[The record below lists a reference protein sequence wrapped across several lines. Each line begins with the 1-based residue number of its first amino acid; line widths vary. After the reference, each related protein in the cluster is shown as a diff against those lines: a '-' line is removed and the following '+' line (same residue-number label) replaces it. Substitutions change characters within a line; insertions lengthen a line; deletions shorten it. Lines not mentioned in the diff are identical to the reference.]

1 MAWPDARR
9 FTGRTLLVPERVAA
23 HSEVKAPIKR
33 LAMTKTLHH
42 RACHLCEAICGLTLE
57 TTQADDGSL
66 AITSIKGDA
75 LDTFSRGHICP
86 KAVALQDIQNDPDRL
101 HQPMLRVGSEWQ
113 PIAWEDAFALVAE
126 RLSGIQAR
134 HGQNAVAVYQGNP
147 SVHNYGLMTH
157 SNYFLG
163 QLKTRNRFSATS
175 VDQLPHHLTSHL
187 MYGHG
192 LLLPIPDIDH
202 TDFMLILGGNPLA
215 SNGSIMTVPDVEK
228 RLKAIQARG
237 GKVVVVD
244 PRRSE
249 TAAMADQHLFV
260 RPGGDAA
267 LLFGVLNT
275 LFAEHLTRDSHLPI
289 EGLDDVRAAIA
300 GFTADAMSRQCA
312 VPAEQIRQLARDFAA
327 ADKAVCY
334 GRMGVST
341 QAFGTLCHWLV
352 QLINLV
358 TGNLD
363 RVGGAVCTTPAV
375 DLVASTGGG
384 HFNRWQ
390 SRVSAR
396 PEYGGELPVSA
407 LAEEML
413 TAGEGQIRALVT
425 VAGNPVLSTPNGR
438 QLEQALDGLEFMVS
452 IDLYIN
458 ETTRYADLILPS
470 TSALENDHY
479 DTTFNMFAVRNVTRF
494 NRAILPK
501 PAGALHDWEIF
512 VGLAK
517 AFAAQTGAALKP
529 TLPPAQMI
537 DLGLRAGVYGDASAH
552 KLSVER
558 LADYPH
564 GIDLG
569 PLRPNLAARLKTA
582 DGKVQAAPAVIL
594 ADLARFAAQP
604 LPVADELLLIG
615 RRHVRSNNSWMHNY
629 HRLVKGKPR
638 HQLLMHP
645 DDLSRRQLSD
655 GQRVRV
661 SSRIGMIEVE
671 VVASLDMMP
680 GVVSLPHGRGHGRPG
695 VQMTIAS
702 GQPGASAND
711 LTDERQLDE
720 LSGNAALNGVPVQVA
735 AA

>member
-1 MAWPDARR
+1 
-9 FTGRTLLVPERVAA
+9 
-23 HSEVKAPIKR
+23 
-33 LAMTKTLHH
+33 MTKTLHH

-57 TTQADDGSL
+57 ITEEDGS
-66 AITSIKGDA
+66 APRISSIKGD
-75 LDTFSRGHICP
+75 LQDSFSRGHICP

-101 HQPMLRVGSEWQ
+101 RQPVRRVGNEWQ
-113 PIAWEDAFALVAE
+113 PIEWDEAFALVAE
-126 RLSGIQAR
+126 RLASIQQR
-134 HGQNAVAVYQGNP
+134 HGNNAVATYQGNP

-175 VDQLPHHLTSHL
+175 VDQLPQHLTSYL

-260 RPGGDAA
+260 RPGGDVA
-267 LLFGVLNT
+267 LLFGLLNSI
-275 LFAEHLTRDSHLPI
+275 FEEEPTRDSHLQVD
-289 EGLDDVRAAIA
+289 GLAEVRQAISRFTAEAMSPLCAIA
-300 GFTADAMSRQCA
+300 A
-312 VPAEQIRQLARDFAA
+312 PQIRQLARDFAS
-327 ADKAVCY
+327 ADRAVCY

-341 QAFGTLCHWLV
+341 QAFGTLCHWLL
-352 QLINLV
+352 QLLNLV

-363 RVGGAVCTTPAV
+363 RVGGALCTSPAV
-375 DLVASTGGG
+375 DLVAATSGG
-384 HFNRWQ
+384 HFNAWQ
-390 SRVSAR
+390 SRVSGL

-413 TAGEGQIRALVT
+413 TEGEGQVRALIT

-438 QLEQALDGLEFMVS
+438 QLEQALDGLEFMLS

-479 DTTFNMFAVRNVTRF
+479 DTTFNLFAVRNVSRF

-501 PAGALHDWEIF
+501 PEGALHDWEIF

-517 AFAAQTGAALKP
+517 AFAERTESSLKP
-529 TLPPAQMI
+529 TMAPAQMI
-537 DLGLRAGVYGDASAH
+537 DMGLRAGPYGDASPF
-552 KLSVER
+552 KLS
-558 LADYPH
+558 LATLAEHPH

-569 PLRPNLAARLKTA
+569 PLQPNLAGRLKTENRR
-582 DGKVQAAPAVIL
+582 VQAAPPAIM
-594 ADLARFAAQP
+594 ADLERFAALKAPQEG
-604 LPVADELLLIG
+604 ELLLIG

-645 DDLSRRQLSD
+645 QDLAHRGLQD
-655 GQRVRV
+655 GQRVRI
-661 SSRIGMIEVE
+661 SSRVGAVEVE
-671 VVASLDMMP
+671 VLASAEMMP
-680 GVVSLPHGRGHGRPG
+680 GVVSLPHGWGHGRPG
-695 VQMTIAS
+695 VQMNIATE
-702 GQPGASAND
+702 QPGCSAND
-711 LTDERQLDE
+711 LTDERQLDV
-720 LSGNAALNGVPVQVA
+720 LSGNAALNGVPVRVQA
-735 AA
+735 A

>member
-1 MAWPDARR
+1 
-9 FTGRTLLVPERVAA
+9 
-23 HSEVKAPIKR
+23 
-33 LAMTKTLHH
+33 MTKTLHH

-57 TTQADDGSL
+57 TTQAEDGSL
-66 AITSIKGDA
+66 AITSIKGDP

-126 RLSGIQAR
+126 KLAGIQAR
-134 HGQNAVAVYQGNP
+134 YGQNSVAVYQGNP

-163 QLKTRNRFSATS
+163 LLKTRNRFSATS
-175 VDQLPHHLTSHL
+175 VDQLPHHLSSHL

-249 TAAMADQHLFV
+249 TAAIADQHLFV

-267 LLFGVLNT
+267 LLFGLLNT
-275 LFAEHLTRDSHLPI
+275 LFAENLTRASHLPVD
-289 EGLDDVRAAIA
+289 GLDDVRRAIA
-300 GFTADAMSRQCA
+300 GFTAEAMSRQCA
-312 VPAEQIRQLARDFAA
+312 LPAEQIRQLARDFAA
-327 ADKAVCY
+327 ADRAVCY

-363 RVGGAVCTTPAV
+363 RPGGALCTTPAV
-375 DLVASTGGG
+375 DLVASTSGG

-390 SRVSAR
+390 SRVSGR

-413 TAGEGQIRALVT
+413 TEGEGQIRALVT

-452 IDLYIN
+452 VDLYIN

-479 DTTFNMFAVRNVTRF
+479 DTTFNMFAVRNVSRF

-501 PAGALHDWEIF
+501 PDGALHDWEIF

-517 AFAAQTGAALKP
+517 AFAAHTGVALKP

-537 DLGLRAGVYGDASAH
+537 DFGLRAGVYGDASSH
-552 KLSVER
+552 QLSVAM
-558 LADYPH
+558 LAEHPH
-564 GIDLG
+564 GVDLG
-569 PLRPNLAARLKTA
+569 PLTPNLAARLKTA
-582 DGKVQAAPAVIL
+582 NGRVQAAPAVIL

-604 LPVADELLLIG
+604 LPPADELLLIG

-645 DDLSRRQLSD
+645 EDLARRQLSD
-655 GQRVRV
+655 GQRVKV

-671 VVASLDMMP
+671 VAASLDMMP
-680 GVVSLPHGRGHGRPG
+680 GVVSLPHGWGHGVR
-695 VQMTIAS
+695 AC
-702 GQPGASAND
+702 
-711 LTDERQLDE
+711 R
-720 LSGNAALNGVPVQVA
+720 
-735 AA
+735 

>member
-1 MAWPDARR
+1 M
-9 FTGRTLLVPERVAA
+9 
-23 HSEVKAPIKR
+23 I
-33 LAMTKTLHH
+33 KTLHH
-42 RACHLCEAICGLTLE
+42 RACHLCEAICGLAIE
-57 TTQADDGSL
+57 TQADEAGHPT
-66 AITSIKGDA
+66 ITSIKGDP

-101 HQPMLRVGSEWQ
+101 RQPMRRVGSDWQ
-113 PIAWEDAFALVAE
+113 AIGWQEAFDEVAQ
-126 RLSGIQAR
+126 RLWDIQQR
-134 HGQNAVAVYQGNP
+134 HGQNAVAIYQGNP

-157 SNYFLG
+157 GNYFLG
-163 QLKTRNRFSATS
+163 LLKTRNRFSATS
-175 VDQLPHHLTSHL
+175 VDQLPHHLSSYL

-202 TDFMLILGGNPLA
+202 TDFMLILGGNPLS

-249 TAAMADQHLFV
+249 TAAMADQHLFI

-267 LLFGVLNT
+267 LLLGVLNT
-275 LFAEHLTRDSHLPI
+275 LFE
-289 EGLDDVRAAIA
+289 EGLGRDTELPVDGLAEVRRAVA
-300 GFTADAMSRQCA
+300 GFNAEAMSPRCGVA
-312 VPAEQIRQLARDFAA
+312 GPVIRQLARDFAA

-363 RVGGAVCTTPAV
+363 RVGGALCTTPAV
-375 DLVASTGGG
+375 DLVASTAGG
-384 HFNRWQ
+384 HFNAWQ
-390 SRVSAR
+390 SRVSGL

-413 TAGEGQIRALVT
+413 VGGEGQVRALIT

-438 QLEQALDGLEFMVS
+438 QLEQALDGLEFMLS

-479 DTTFNMFAVRNVTRF
+479 DTTFNLFAVRNVSRF

-501 PAGALHDWEIF
+501 PEGALHDWEIF
-512 VGLAK
+512 VGLAE
-517 AFAAQTGAALKP
+517 AFAALSGKALKP
-529 TLPPAQMI
+529 TLPPAQLI
-537 DLGLRAGVYGDASAH
+537 ERGLRAGPWGDGSEVG
-552 KLSVER
+552 LS
-558 LADYPH
+558 LATLAEHPH
-564 GIDLG
+564 GLDLG
-569 PLRPNLAARLKTA
+569 PLQPNLAARLKTP
-582 DGKVQAAPAVIL
+582 GQRIQAAPPL
-594 ADLARFAAQP
+594 LMADLQRFAEQAP
-604 LPVADELLLIG
+604 PAIDELVMVG

-645 DDLSRRQLSD
+645 DDLASRGLLD
-655 GQRVRV
+655 GQQVRV
-661 SSRIGMIEVE
+661 TSRVGSIEVQVLGSSE
-671 VVASLDMMP
+671 MMP
-680 GVVSLPHGRGHGRPG
+680 GVVSLPHGFGHGRHG
-695 VQMTIAS
+695 VRLGIA
-702 GQPGASAND
+702 QAQAGASAND
-711 LTDERQLDE
+711 LTDERLMDR
-720 LSGNAALNGVPVQVA
+720 LSGNAALNGVPVRVVA
-735 AA
+735 A

>member
-1 MAWPDARR
+1 M
-9 FTGRTLLVPERVAA
+9 
-23 HSEVKAPIKR
+23 R

-42 RACHLCEAICGLTLE
+42 RACHLCEAICGLSIE
-57 TTQADDGSL
+57 ITTHADEQVS
-66 AITSIKGDA
+66 ITSIKGDP
-75 LDTFSRGHICP
+75 LDPFSRGHICP

-101 HQPMLRVGSEWQ
+101 RQPMHRVGNQWQ
-113 PIAWEDAFALVAE
+113 PIGWQEAFELAAE
-126 RLSGIQAR
+126 RLVDIQHR

-163 QLKTRNRFSATS
+163 LLKTRNRYSATS
-175 VDQLPHHLTSHL
+175 VDQLPHHLTSFL

-228 RLKAIQARG
+228 RLKAVQARN
-237 GKVVVVD
+237 GKIVVVD

-267 LLFGVLNT
+267 LLFGLLNT
-275 LFAEHLTRDSHLPI
+275 LFAEGLTRESHLPVD
-289 EGLDDVRAAIA
+289 GLDQVRAAIA
-300 GFTADAMSRQCA
+300 DLTAEVMSPRCGIA
-312 VPAEQIRQLARDFAA
+312 AEQIRQLARDFAKA
-327 ADKAVCY
+327 EKAVCY

-341 QAFGTLCHWLV
+341 QAFGTLCQWLV

-363 RVGGAVCTTPAV
+363 AVGGALCTEPAV
-375 DLVASTGGG
+375 DLVESTSGG
-384 HFNRWQ
+384 HFNQWQ
-390 SRVSAR
+390 SRVSGL
-396 PEYGGELPVSA
+396 PEYAGELPVAA

-413 TAGEGQIRALVT
+413 SPGEGQVRALIT

-438 QLEQALDGLEFMVS
+438 QLDRALGGLEFMLS

-458 ETTRYADLILPS
+458 ETTAHADLILPS

-479 DTTFNMFAVRNVTRF
+479 DTTFNTLAVRNVTRF
-494 NRAILPK
+494 NKAILTK
-501 PAGALHDWEIF
+501 PEGALHDWEIF
-512 VGLAK
+512 VGLAQ
-517 AFAAQTGAALKP
+517 AFAARTGRDLRATMA
-529 TLPPAQMI
+529 PAQMI
-537 DLGLRAGVYGDASAH
+537 DLGLRGGRYGDAGEQR
-552 KLSVER
+552 LS
-558 LADYPH
+558 LATLALHPH
-564 GIDLG
+564 GMDLG
-569 PLRPNLAARLKTA
+569 PLQPNLTSRLKT
-582 DGKVQAAPAVIL
+582 GNRRIHAAPEAIM
-594 ADLARFAAQP
+594 ADLSRFTAS
-604 LPVADELLLIG
+604 PVPTANQLLLIG

-645 DDLSRRQLSD
+645 DDLASRGLND
-655 GQRVRV
+655 GQLVRV
-661 SSRIGMIEVE
+661 SSRVGEVQ
-671 VVASLDMMP
+671 VHAVASLEMMP
-680 GVVSLPHGRGHGRPG
+680 GVVSLPHGWGHGRPG
-695 VQMTIAS
+695 VQMDIARE
-702 GQPGASAND
+702 QPGVSAND
-711 LTDERQLDE
+711 LTDERELDC
-720 LSGNAALNGVPVQVA
+720 LSGNAVLNGVSVEVA

>member
-1 MAWPDARR
+1 
-9 FTGRTLLVPERVAA
+9 
-23 HSEVKAPIKR
+23 
-33 LAMTKTLHH
+33 MTKTLHH
-42 RACHLCEAICGLTLE
+42 RACHLCEAICGLTIE
-57 TTQADDGSL
+57 TTELDGDVQ
-66 AITSIKGDA
+66 ITSIKGDA

-101 HQPMLRVGSEWQ
+101 RQPMLRVGSEWQ
-113 PIAWEDAFALVAE
+113 PIEWEDAFNLVAE
-126 RLSGIQAR
+126 RLAGIQER
-134 HGQNAVAVYQGNP
+134 HGQNSVAVYQGNP

-163 QLKTRNRFSATS
+163 LLKTRNRFSATS

-249 TAAMADQHLFV
+249 TAAIADQHLFV

-267 LLFGVLNT
+267 LLFGLLNT
-275 LFAEHLTRDSHLPI
+275 LFAEGLTRGSHLPVD
-289 EGLDDVRAAIA
+289 GLDDVREAVAA
-300 GFTADAMSRQCA
+300 FTAEAMSPLCA

-327 ADKAVCY
+327 APSAVCY

-363 RVGGAVCTTPAV
+363 RVGGAVCTEPAV
-375 DLVASTGGG
+375 DLVASTSGG
-384 HFNRWQ
+384 HFNLWQ
-390 SRVSAR
+390 SRVSGR
-396 PEYGGELPVSA
+396 PEYSGELPVSA

-413 TAGEGQIRALVT
+413 TEGEGQVRALIT

-452 IDLYIN
+452 VDLYIN

-479 DTTFNMFAVRNVTRF
+479 DTTFNMFAVRNVSRF
-494 NRAILPK
+494 NRAILAK
-501 PAGALHDWEIF
+501 PEGALHDWEIF

-517 AFAAQTGAALKP
+517 AFVAKTGKELKP
-529 TLPPAQMI
+529 TFPPAQMI
-537 DLGLRAGVYGDASAH
+537 DRGLRMGLYGDASPH
-552 KLSVER
+552 KLS
-558 LADYPH
+558 LATLFDQPH
-564 GIDLG
+564 GVDLG
-569 PLRPNLAARLKTA
+569 ALKSNLAPRLKTA
-582 DGKVQAAPAVIL
+582 NQRVQAAPAAIL
-594 ADLARFAAQP
+594 ADLSRFAALQAP
-604 LPVADELLLIG
+604 AADELLMIG

-645 DDLSRRQLSD
+645 DDLASRGLSD

-661 SSRIGMIEVE
+661 SSRVGMIEVE
-671 VVASLDMMP
+671 VLGSQDMMK
-680 GVVSLPHGRGHGRPG
+680 GVVSLPHGWGHARPG

-702 GQPGASAND
+702 GQPGSSAND
-711 LTDERQLDE
+711 LTDECQLDE
-720 LSGNAALNGVPVQVA
+720 LSGNAALNGVPVTVA

>member
-1 MAWPDARR
+1 
-9 FTGRTLLVPERVAA
+9 
-23 HSEVKAPIKR
+23 
-33 LAMTKTLHH
+33 MTKTLHH
-42 RACHLCEAICGLTLE
+42 RACHLCEAICGLTIE
-57 TTQADDGSL
+57 TTTHDDTVQ
-66 AITSIKGDA
+66 ITSIKGDS

-101 HQPMLRVGSEWQ
+101 RQPMRRVGSEWL
-113 PIAWEDAFALVAE
+113 PIEWDEAFALVAE
-126 RLSGIQAR
+126 RLTTIQAR
-134 HGQNAVAVYQGNP
+134 HGQNAVAIYQGNP

-163 QLKTRNRFSATS
+163 LLKTRNRFSATS
-175 VDQLPHHLTSHL
+175 VDQLPHHLSSHL

-267 LLFGVLNT
+267 LLFGLLNT
-275 LFAEHLTRDSHLPI
+275 LFSEGLTRDSHLPVD
-289 EGLDDVRAAIA
+289 GLDEVRQAVA
-300 GFTADAMSRQCA
+300 GFSAEAMSPLCA
-312 VPAEQIRQLARDFAA
+312 VPALQIRQLARDFAA

-341 QAFGTLCHWLV
+341 QSFGTLCHWLV

-363 RVGGAVCTTPAV
+363 RVGGALCTEPAV
-375 DLVASTGGG
+375 DLVASTSGG

-390 SRVSAR
+390 SRVSGL

-413 TAGEGQIRALVT
+413 SEGEGQVRALVT
-425 VAGNPVLSTPNGR
+425 IAGNPVLSTPNGR

-479 DTTFNMFAVRNVTRF
+479 DTTFNMFAVRNVSRF
-494 NRAILPK
+494 NKAILAK
-501 PAGALHDWEIF
+501 PVGALHDWEIF

-517 AFAAQTGAALKP
+517 AFSSLTGQVLKP
-529 TLPPAQMI
+529 TMPPAQMI
-537 DLGLRAGVYGDASAH
+537 DMGLRMGLYGDASAH
-552 KLSVER
+552 RLSLKTLEEH
-558 LADYPH
+558 PH
-564 GIDLG
+564 GVDLG
-569 PLRPNLAARLKTA
+569 ALKPNLAPRLKTP
-582 DGKVQAAPAVIL
+582 GQRVQAAPAVIL
-594 ADLARFAAQP
+594 ADLARFAAQQAP
-604 LPVADELLLIG
+604 PEGELLMIG

-645 DDLSRRQLSD
+645 DDLASRSLED
-655 GQRVRV
+655 GQRVQV
-661 SSRIGMIEVE
+661 SSRVGMIEVE
-671 VVASLDMMP
+671 VLASLEMMP
-680 GVVSLPHGRGHGRPG
+680 GVVSLPHGWGHARPG
-695 VQMTIAS
+695 VKMGIAS
-702 GQPGASAND
+702 GQPGSSAND
-711 LTDERQLDE
+711 LTDERYLDV
-720 LSGNAALNGVPVQVA
+720 LSGNAALNGVPVTVA
-735 AA
+735 TAL

>member
-1 MAWPDARR
+1 
-9 FTGRTLLVPERVAA
+9 
-23 HSEVKAPIKR
+23 
-33 LAMTKTLHH
+33 MTKTVHH
-42 RACHLCEAICGLTLE
+42 RACHLCEAICGLTFELE
-57 TTQADDGSL
+57 TDDG
-66 AITSIKGDA
+66 AAPRIASIKGDPQ
-75 LDTFSRGHICP
+75 DSFSRGHICP
-86 KAVALQDIQNDPDRL
+86 KAVALQDIQNDPNRL
-101 HQPMLRVGSEWQ
+101 RGPVMRAGEQWL
-113 PIAWEDAFALVAE
+113 PISWDEAFELAARKLHD
-126 RLSGIQAR
+126 IQQR

-163 QLKTRNRFSATS
+163 LLKTRNRFSATS
-175 VDQLPHHLTSHL
+175 VDQLPHHLSSYL

-228 RLKAIQARG
+228 RLKALQARG
-237 GKVVVVD
+237 GTLVVVD

-267 LLFGVLNT
+267 LLCGVLNT
-275 LFAEHLTRDSHLPI
+275 LFEEGLTRATHLPVS
-289 EGLDDVRAAIA
+289 GLDEVREALQP
-300 GFTADAMSRQCA
+300 FTAEVMSMLCGIEA
-312 VPAEQIRQLARDFAA
+312 GLIRQLARDFAA

-341 QAFGTLCHWLV
+341 QAFGTLCQWLV

-358 TGNLD
+358 SGNLD
-363 RVGGAVCTTPAV
+363 RVGGALCTEPAV
-375 DLVASTGGG
+375 DLVAITSGG
-384 HFNRWQ
+384 HFNVWQ
-390 SRVSAR
+390 SRVSGL
-396 PEYGGELPVSA
+396 PEYGGELPVAA

-413 TAGEGQIRALVT
+413 TEGDGQVRALVT

-438 QLEQALDGLEFMVS
+438 QLEQALDGLEFMLSV
-452 IDLYIN
+452 DLYIN

-479 DTTFNMFAVRNVTRF
+479 DTTFNLFAVRNVTRF

-501 PAGALHDWEIF
+501 PQGALHDWEIF
-512 VGLAK
+512 VGLAE
-517 AFAAQTGAALKP
+517 AFARIAGKALKP

-537 DLGLRAGVYGDASAH
+537 DLGLRGGRYGQGSPFD
-552 KLSVER
+552 LS
-558 LADYPH
+558 LQTLDQHPH

-569 PLRPNLAARLKTA
+569 PLQPNLAARLKTES
-582 DGKVQAAPAVIL
+582 GSIEAAPAALL
-594 ADLARFAAQP
+594 ADLQRFAAQQP
-604 LPVADELLLIG
+604 PSAAQLLLIG
-615 RRHVRSNNSWMHNY
+615 RRHVRSNNSWMHNF

-645 DDLSRRQLSD
+645 QDLAGRQLQD

-661 SSRIGMIEVE
+661 TSRVGCIEVE
-671 VVASLDMMP
+671 VQASTDMMP
-680 GVVSLPHGRGHGRPG
+680 GVVSLPHGFGHARPG
-695 VQMTIAS
+695 VLLDIAS
-702 GQPGASAND
+702 AQSGASAND
-711 LTDERQLDE
+711 LTDERLVDA
-720 LSGNAALNGVPVQVA
+720 LSGNAVLNGVPVEVVA
-735 AA
+735 A

>member
-1 MAWPDARR
+1 
-9 FTGRTLLVPERVAA
+9 
-23 HSEVKAPIKR
+23 
-33 LAMTKTLHH
+33 MTKTLHH

-57 TTQADDGSL
+57 TTQAEDGSL
-66 AITSIKGDA
+66 AITSIKGDP

-126 RLSGIQAR
+126 KLAGIQAR
-134 HGQNAVAVYQGNP
+134 YGQNSVAVYQGNP

-163 QLKTRNRFSATS
+163 LLKTRNRFSATS
-175 VDQLPHHLTSHL
+175 VDQLPHHLSSHL

-249 TAAMADQHLFV
+249 TAAIADQHLFV

-267 LLFGVLNT
+267 LLFGLLNT
-275 LFAEHLTRDSHLPI
+275 LFAENLTRASHLPVD
-289 EGLDDVRAAIA
+289 GLDDVRRAIA
-300 GFTADAMSRQCA
+300 GFTAEAMSRQCA
-312 VPAEQIRQLARDFAA
+312 LPAEQIRQLARDFAA
-327 ADKAVCY
+327 ADRAVCY

-363 RVGGAVCTTPAV
+363 RPGGALCTTPAV
-375 DLVASTGGG
+375 DLVASTSGG

-390 SRVSAR
+390 SRVSGR

-413 TAGEGQIRALVT
+413 TEGEGQIRALVT

-452 IDLYIN
+452 VDLYIN

-479 DTTFNMFAVRNVTRF
+479 DTTFNMFAVRNVSRF

-501 PAGALHDWEIF
+501 PDGALHDWEIF

-517 AFAAQTGAALKP
+517 AFAAHTGVALKP

-537 DLGLRAGVYGDASAH
+537 DFGLRAGMYGDASSH
-552 KLSVER
+552 QLSVAM
-558 LADYPH
+558 LAEHPH
-564 GIDLG
+564 GVDLG
-569 PLRPNLAARLKTA
+569 PLTPNLAARLKTA
-582 DGKVQAAPAVIL
+582 NGQVQAAPAVIL

-604 LPVADELLLIG
+604 LPPADELLLIG

-645 DDLSRRQLSD
+645 EDLARRQLSD
-655 GQRVRV
+655 GQRVKV

-671 VVASLDMMP
+671 VAASLDMMP
-680 GVVSLPHGRGHGRPG
+680 GVVSLPHGWGHGRPG

-702 GQPGASAND
+702 RQPGASAND

-720 LSGNAALNGVPVQVA
+720 LSGNAALNGVPVHVA

>member
-1 MAWPDARR
+1 
-9 FTGRTLLVPERVAA
+9 
-23 HSEVKAPIKR
+23 
-33 LAMTKTLHH
+33 MTKTLHH
-42 RACHLCEAICGLTLE
+42 RACHLCEAICGLTIE
-57 TTQADDGSL
+57 TTESEGNV
-66 AITSIKGDA
+66 AISSIKGDA

-101 HQPMLRVGSEWQ
+101 RQPMRRVGSEWL
-113 PIAWEDAFALVAE
+113 PIEWDEAFALVAGK
-126 RLSGIQAR
+126 LAAIQER

-163 QLKTRNRFSATS
+163 LLKTRNRFSATS
-175 VDQLPHHLTSHL
+175 VDQLPHHLSSYL

-275 LFAEHLTRDSHLPI
+275 LFGEGLTRDSHLPVD
-289 EGLDDVRAAIA
+289 GLDEVRAAVET
-300 GFTADAMSRQCA
+300 FTAEAMSPLCA
-312 VPAEQIRQLARDFAA
+312 VSAEQIRQLARDFAA
-327 ADKAVCY
+327 APSAVCY

-341 QAFGTLCHWLV
+341 QAFGTLCHWVV

-363 RVGGAVCTTPAV
+363 RVGGALCTEPAV
-375 DLVASTGGG
+375 DLVASTSGG
-384 HFNRWQ
+384 HFNKWQ
-390 SRVSAR
+390 SRVSGR

-413 TAGEGQIRALVT
+413 TAGEGQIRALIT

-438 QLEQALDGLEFMVS
+438 QLERALDGLDFMVS

-479 DTTFNMFAVRNVTRF
+479 DTTFNLFAVRNVTRF
-494 NRAILPK
+494 NRAILAK
-501 PAGALHDWEIF
+501 PEGALHDWEIF

-517 AFAAQTGAALKP
+517 AFAEKTGKELKP
-529 TLPPAQMI
+529 TMPPAKMI
-537 DLGLRAGVYGDASAH
+537 DMGLRMGRYGDASEQQ
-552 KLSVER
+552 LS
-558 LADYPH
+558 LATLFDHPH

-569 PLRPNLAARLKTA
+569 ALKANLAPRLKTPNQR
-582 DGKVQAAPAVIL
+582 VQAAPPEIL
-594 ADLARFAAQP
+594 ADLARFAALQAP
-604 LPVADELLLIG
+604 AADELLMIG

-645 DDLSRRQLSD
+645 EDLASRGLND
-655 GQRVRV
+655 GQLVRV
-661 SSRIGMIEVE
+661 SSRVGQIEVE
-671 VVASLDMMP
+671 VLASLDMMK
-680 GVVSLPHGRGHGRPG
+680 GVVSLPHGWGHSRPG
-695 VQMTIAS
+695 VQMAIAS
-702 GQPGASAND
+702 GQPGSSAND
-711 LTDERQLDE
+711 LTDECQLDE
-720 LSGNAALNGVPVQVA
+720 LSGNAALNGVPVTVA

>member
-1 MAWPDARR
+1 M
-9 FTGRTLLVPERVAA
+9 
-23 HSEVKAPIKR
+23 R

-42 RACHLCEAICGLTLE
+42 RACHLCEAICGLTIE
-57 TTQADDGSL
+57 TTVLPDEGTR
-66 AITSIKGDA
+66 ITSIKGDS
-75 LDTFSRGHICP
+75 LDSFSRGHICP

-101 HQPMLRVGSEWQ
+101 RQPMRRVGEQWQ
-113 PIAWEDAFALVAE
+113 AIGWQEAFELVAE
-126 RLSGIQAR
+126 RLADIQQR

-175 VDQLPHHLTSHL
+175 VDQLPHHLSSFL

-192 LLLPIPDIDH
+192 LLLPIADIDH

-228 RLKAIQARG
+228 RLKAIQGRG

-249 TAAMADQHLFV
+249 TAAMADQHVFV

-267 LLFGVLNT
+267 LLLGLLNT
-275 LFAEHLTRDSHLPI
+275 LFEEGLTRATHLPVD
-289 EGLDDVRAAIA
+289 GLDEVRQAIA
-300 GFTADAMSRQCA
+300 GLHAEAMSPRCG
-312 VPAEQIRQLARDFAA
+312 VPAEQIRQLARDLAA

-334 GRMGVST
+334 GRMGIST

-363 RVGGAVCTTPAV
+363 RVGGALCTQPAV
-375 DLVASTGGG
+375 DLVASTSGG
-384 HFNRWQ
+384 HFNLWQ
-390 SRVSAR
+390 SRVSGL
-396 PEYGGELPVSA
+396 PEYAGELPVSA

-413 TAGEGQIRALVT
+413 VEGEGQVRALIT

-438 QLEQALDGLEFMVS
+438 RLDQALDGLEFMLS

-458 ETTRYADLILPS
+458 ETTRHADLILPS

-479 DTTFNMFAVRNVTRF
+479 DTTFNTFAVRNVTRF
-494 NRAILPK
+494 NRAILEK
-501 PAGALHDWEIF
+501 PEGALHDWEIF

-517 AFAAQTGAALKP
+517 AFAAKTGRELKA
-529 TLPPAQMI
+529 TMPPAQMI
-537 DLGLRAGVYGDASAH
+537 DYGLRSGLYGDASDW
-552 KLSVER
+552 KLSLET
-558 LADYPH
+558 LANHPH
-564 GIDLG
+564 GLDLG
-569 PLRPNLAARLKTA
+569 ALQPNLASRLKTA
-582 DGKVQAAPAVIL
+582 NKRVQAAPEVIL
-594 ADLARFAAQP
+594 ADLARFAAVA
-604 LPVADELLLIG
+604 LPDADELLLIG

-645 DDLSRRQLSD
+645 ADLARRGLVNGQQVSVTSRV
-655 GQRVRV
+655 GV
-661 SSRIGMIEVE
+661 IEVE
-671 VVASLDMMP
+671 VVESLDMMP
-680 GVVSLPHGRGHGRPG
+680 GVVSLPHGWGHGRAG
-695 VQMTIAS
+695 VRMGIAQS
-702 GQPGASAND
+702 QPGASAND
-711 LTDERQLDE
+711 LTDERSMDA
-720 LSGNAALNGVPVQVA
+720 LSGNAVLNGVPVQVA